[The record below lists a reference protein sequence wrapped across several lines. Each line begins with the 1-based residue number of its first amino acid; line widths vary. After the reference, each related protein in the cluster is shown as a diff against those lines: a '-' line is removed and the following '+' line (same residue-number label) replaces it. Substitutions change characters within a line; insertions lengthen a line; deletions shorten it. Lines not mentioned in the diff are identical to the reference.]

1 MSLKDLKSKSDQA
14 LASIPKAAA
23 AGDGRAARPVTA
35 PGATA
40 FMQPTID
47 ALNERAKKAE
57 ARTAEVER
65 QLESQPTEVSLD
77 QLDEVTSRRRRLSE
91 EQFDELK
98 SNLANNPLV
107 HPVAVKRRANGR
119 FEIVSG
125 HNRVAAFRALGRNQ
139 IPVVVLDIDEEKVDR
154 SAFYANLLQP
164 SLPDYEKYIGFRA
177 EQERTGAT
185 QKVLAK
191 EAGVSEAMLSQLFA
205 FGDLPQAAL
214 DSIRT
219 KPDCIGMRCAYEL
232 ARLAQA
238 GKTAAVVE
246 AVELLAQGKLT
257 QKEAIRHAGRIT
269 PAADRPAPPSASTVK
284 IRSGRAQYCQYVSR
298 GTSLR
303 IEFRSEA
310 ERIKAQEQL
319 DKILRALADDES

>member
-1 MSLKDLKSKSDQA
+1 MSFKDLKSKSDQA

-23 AGDGRAARPVTA
+23 TADGRAARPVTA

-57 ARTAEVER
+57 ARAAEAER
-65 QLESQPTEVSLD
+65 RLELQPTEVVLD
-77 QLDEVTSRRRRLSE
+77 LLDEVASRRRRLSD
-91 EQFDELK
+91 EQFEELK
-98 SNLANNPLV
+98 SNLSNNPLV
-107 HPVAVKRRANGR
+107 HPVAVKRRPNGR

-125 HNRVAAFRALGRNQ
+125 HNRVAAFRALGRSQ
-139 IPVVVLDIDEEKVDR
+139 IPVVVVDIDEEKVDR

-164 SLPDYEKYIGFRA
+164 SLPDYEKFLGFRA

-185 QKVLAK
+185 QKVLAR

-205 FGDLPQAAL
+205 FGDLPQVAL
-214 DSIRT
+214 DSI
-219 KPDCIGMRCAYEL
+219 KANPDCIGMRCAYEL

-238 GKTAAVVE
+238 GKAAAVTE
-246 AVELLAQGKLT
+246 AVDLLTQGKLT
-257 QKEAIRHAGRIT
+257 QKEAIRHAGRVAPT
-269 PAADRPAPPSASTVK
+269 GNRPAPPSASTVK
-284 IRSGRAQYCQYVSR
+284 IRAGRTQYCQYVSR

-310 ERIKAQEQL
+310 ERIKAQEHL
-319 DKILRALADDES
+319 DKILRDLADDET

>member
-14 LASIPKAAA
+14 LASIPKAATA
-23 AGDGRAARPVTA
+23 ADGRAARPVTA

-57 ARTAEVER
+57 ARAADAER
-65 QLESQPTEVSLD
+65 RLESQPTEVNLEL
-77 QLDEVTSRRRRLSE
+77 LDEVASRRRRLSE

-107 HPVAVKRRANGR
+107 HPVAVKRRPNGR

-125 HNRVAAFRALGRNQ
+125 HNRVAAFRALGRTQ
-139 IPVVVLDIDEEKVDR
+139 IPVVVLEIDEEKVDR

-164 SLPDYEKYIGFRA
+164 SLPDYEKFLGFRA
-177 EQERTGAT
+177 EQERTGST

-205 FGDLPQAAL
+205 FADLPQAAL
-214 DSIRT
+214 DSIRA

-232 ARLAQA
+232 SRLAQG
-238 GKTAAVVE
+238 GKASAVIE
-246 AVELLAQGKLT
+246 AVDLLAQGKLT
-257 QKEAIRHAGRIT
+257 QKEALRHAARVA
-269 PAADRPAPPSASTVK
+269 PASDRPALPAAATVK
-284 IRSGRAQYCQYVSR
+284 IKSGRSQYCQYVSR
-298 GTSLR
+298 GTSVR

-310 ERIKAQEQL
+310 ERIRAQEQL
-319 DKILRALADDES
+319 DKVLRSLAGDES